1 MTRAVAFSLLSLVCC
16 VSLAANG
23 GTNADVEPALER
35 FVSRPQE
42 PVTQY
47 RALRTLEGHN
57 ERFNLHAT
65 VEVLTELAGP
75 RQFTYTIVSERGSD
89 YIRGKLRQLLE
100 TEAKVIRSGDPAR
113 SALTLDNYEL
123 TAGELA
129 EPGIVKLIVKPRRK
143 EVSLIDGAAFI
154 TSDDADLLRVE
165 GRLSKNPSFWTSRV
179 HLVRRYDR
187 IAGVRLPIRL
197 DSTAHI
203 KFAGESTLSMVYDYE
218 MVNGVPVGE

>member
-1 MTRAVAFSLLSLVCC
+1 LVCC
-16 VSLAANG
+16 VSLAASA
-23 GTNADVEPALER
+23 GTNADLDPALQR
-35 FVSRPQE
+35 FVSKPQE
-42 PVTQY
+42 PVTRY

-57 ERFNLHAT
+57 ERFNLHAI
-65 VEVLTELAGP
+65 VEVMTELAGP
-75 RQFTYTIVSERGSD
+75 RQFTYAIVSERGSD
-89 YIRGKLRQLLE
+89 YIIGKLRQLLE

-129 EPGIVKLIVKPRRK
+129 EPGIVKLLVKPRRK

-154 TSDDADLLRVE
+154 TRDEADLLRVE

-179 HLVRRYDR
+179 HLVRRYGR
-187 IAGVRLPIRL
+187 IAGVRMPIRL

-203 KFAGESTLSMVYDYE
+203 KFAGESTLSMIYDYE
-218 MVNGVPVGE
+218 MVNGAPVGD